1 MALEDLV
8 RVEQTQ
14 NRNTVASLIDRLDL
28 EHDALVLRLETL
40 DLMIEDADH
49 DEDPSSGKFM
59 NVTVNLNDSAFGNA
73 CTMFAKHRASKEK
86 SQNTLEAST
95 KALEAA
101 EESARRQ
108 VQEAQIILRVAPKS
122 NENHCG

>member
-1 MALEDLV
+1 
-8 RVEQTQ
+8 
-14 NRNTVASLIDRLDL
+14 
-28 EHDALVLRLETL
+28 
-40 DLMIEDADH
+40 
-49 DEDPSSGKFM
+49 
-59 NVTVNLNDSAFGNA
+59 
-73 CTMFAKHRASKEK
+73 MFAKHRASKEK